1 MKLIGGVNDL
11 EDLTG
16 FLQNRRSRQSRRSH
30 KKYNKSKSKI
40 TSSRRNGD
48 NRKQLQLREKRERK
62 RRQSEKNE
70 RIYKQFKEVSMN
82 RKSARDIRSRNKKF
96 TNKTRRIKEENKK
109 KFKPKQLEN
118 NKRPQFF
125 LKNLI
130 NRITQKPVE
139 TNLYNKEV
147 PPKEELV

>member
-1 MKLIGGVNDL
+1 MKLIRGGIQEYEPLPSD
-11 EDLTG
+11 
-16 FLQNRRSRQSRRSH
+16 FRSTRSH
-30 KKYNKSKSKI
+30 KKYKKRKSRIKSS
-40 TSSRRNGD
+40 TRNND
-48 NRKQLQLREKRERK
+48 YRKQLKLKEERERK
-62 RRQSEKNE
+62 HRQSEKNE

-82 RKSARDIRSRNKKF
+82 RKSGRDIRSRNKKF

-109 KFKPKQLEN
+109 EFKPKQLEN